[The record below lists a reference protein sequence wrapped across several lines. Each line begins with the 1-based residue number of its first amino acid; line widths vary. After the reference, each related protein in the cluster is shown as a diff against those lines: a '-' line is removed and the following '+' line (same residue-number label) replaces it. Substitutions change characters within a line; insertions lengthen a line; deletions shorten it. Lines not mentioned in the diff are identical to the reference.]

1 MKSDMKKS
9 SKINSQT
16 LIDNRMALMNTK
28 NKIRKNDSRE
38 RKKIINENDEWDI
51 KCQITKIMDA
61 NNVKNIDLNHNNH
74 ID

>member
-1 MKSDMKKS
+1 MKKS